1 MVFSP
6 HNNGVE
12 KANDSDGSGQC
23 CVPLIADGTVD
34 SQRLLKGE
42 ISNRDQHDM
51 KADDDEGSDGDID
64 DYRGFET
71 IENLATIQHT
81 KEK

>member
-23 CVPLIADGTVD
+23 CVPLIADSAVD
-34 SQRLLKGE
+34 SQSLLKGE
-42 ISNRDQHDM
+42 ISNGDQHDVE
-51 KADDDEGSDGDID
+51 ANDNQSSDGEIGDESPFD
-64 DYRGFET
+64 T
-71 IENLATIQHT
+71 IEYLAAV
-81 KEK
+81 

>member
-34 SQRLLKGE
+34 SQRLLKEE

-51 KADDDEGSDGDID
+51 ESNDNQSSDGEISNESPFDVV
-64 DYRGFET
+64 
-71 IENLATIQHT
+71 
-81 KEK
+81 